1 LRIQQ
6 QGKPADDEQGEE
18 KGSARQ
24 KPEAKGR
31 RTSAR
36 GSHLRRSVTDR
47 T

>member
-6 QGKPADDEQGEE
+6 QRKPTDDEQGEE
-18 KGSARQ
+18 NVAARQ
-24 KPEAKGR
+24 KPGAKGR
-31 RTSAR
+31 GTSAR